1 MCSRLAEHAF
11 QSTKCPHFCVRIDD
25 NNPLFG
31 NTIALDTTQIHIK
44 LTQTKPNQIKPNK
57 YNLKLNNV
65 FVGGTN
71 HHNEYSV
78 SIIESFE
85 MKWSHFL
92 RYIGFIDNNIVNGNL
107 LDFPMVIISCENQI
121 YFRKKNHI

>member
-1 MCSRLAEHAF
+1 MEHIATSLLFKAF
-11 QSTKCPHFCVRIDD
+11 SVEMNGAQCAVGSLNTHFNQPNVHIFCVRIDD
-25 NNPLFG
+25 NNSLFG

-44 LTQTKPNQIKPNK
+44 LTQTKPNE

-92 RYIGFIDNNIVNGNL
+92 RYIAFIDNNIVN
-107 LDFPMVIISCENQI
+107 
-121 YFRKKNHI
+121 